1 MNAVNTLLK
10 EPIEPSNDLK
20 NLLVEYVGAKTQ
32 PENDEVTLEM
42 VVECLASEFKELV
55 LALAEE
61 NWVRGYHQ
69 AMEDMTE
76 GEKLYKAEQ
85 EKNEQRKSD

>member
-1 MNAVNTLLK
+1 MSVKNAILE
-10 EPIEPSNDLK
+10 EPLEQGDELK
-20 NLLVEYVGAKTQ
+20 NLIVEYVGQQVQ

-42 VVECLASEFKELV
+42 VIECLAAEFKELV
-55 LALAEE
+55 LAMEEE